1 MSSYHFRTTEGNSR
15 KQVTPYRLL
24 KVSYI
29 SVVDWHQKTDLIHVH
44 PNFHG
49 RERQDCVLV
58 AAGNDEY
65 FFAQLLYVFG
75 VFVANETR
83 HMALIM
89 PMDERIPRDERVQ
102 SDKTFRFRRV
112 RARHISD
119 TAFIDVESIVRG
131 AILVKASD
139 SENHDEFIPFDVID
153 EDMWWRM
160 KSAKLTSRPV
170 QLE

>member
-1 MSSYHFRTTEGNSR
+1 MTEESSP

-24 KVSYI
+24 KVNYI
-29 SVVDWHQKTDLIHVH
+29 SVVDWHQKTDLIRVH

-58 AAGNDEY
+58 AAGNNEY

-89 PMDERIPRDERVQ
+89 PMDERIPRNERVQ
-102 SDKTFRFRRV
+102 SDKVFRFRRV
-112 RARHISD
+112 RARHISK
-119 TAFIDVESIVRG
+119 TAFIDVESIVWG
-131 AILVKASD
+131 AVLVKAND
-139 SENHDEFIPFDVID
+139 SENHDEFISFDVID

-160 KSAKLTSRPV
+160 KSVMLASHPV